1 MSSGPARGASS
12 SSAGE
17 SLRNSC
23 NDFARTLARLPASI
37 MEGLSR
43 SIPRR
48 RSHHYPAAP
57 HRLQPPPQ
65 APPPLLPPPFVPE
78 ELVFFSM
85 LEQQYGAHHPFFY
98 GCRFAD
104 ALRAARRE
112 GKLVFVY
119 LHDPA
124 HPYTEPFCRRTLCSD
139 VVVEFLDANFVSWG
153 AVAGMGEGPGMVASL
168 QPGSFPFCAVVAP
181 VSDESIAV
189 LQQVEGPVSPTELV
203 EILQRTI
210 DEQGAAF
217 RDSSR
222 PDEQAAAVRSDRTAE
237 EEERRRSAQR
247 LRQEQDAAYLESLRR
262 DQEKERS
269 RKSLQEGAA
278 KPRAGS
284 QLRPKHPGHGQA
296 ARQPTKTTQSQIR
309 ASPQKEPAASQRTE
323 PNTKIMIRFPNGERR
338 QQSFRH
344 TDTIRDV
351 YRYVDSLGIPG
362 IGSYQLVRSY
372 PRKTYGHQ
380 QLGMTIGDAG
390 FYPSVAL
397 YIEQL

>member
-1 MSSGPARGASS
+1 MSSGPARGSS

-48 RSHHYPAAP
+48 RSHHHHPAIP

-65 APPPLLPPPFVPE
+65 AHSPPLPPPPFVPE
-78 ELVFFSM
+78 ELFFFSVF
-85 LEQQYGAHHPFFY
+85 EQQYGERHPFFY

-104 ALRAARRE
+104 AMRAARRE

-119 LHDPA
+119 LHDPG

-153 AVAGMGEGPGMVASL
+153 AVAGSGEGPGMVASL

-189 LQQVEGPVSPTELV
+189 LQQVEGPVSPSELV
-203 EILQRTI
+203 EVLQRTI

-217 RDSSR
+217 TFRTSR
-222 PDEQAAAVRSDRTAE
+222 PDEQGAVVRAARTAE

-269 RKSLQEGAA
+269 RKSLQEAAA
-278 KPRAGS
+278 KPRVGN
-284 QLRPKHPGHGQA
+284 QLRPRHPGQA
-296 ARQPTKTTQSQIR
+296 AKEPIKTAQIR
-309 ASPQKEPAASQRTE
+309 ASPRKEAAGSQRTE
-323 PNTKIMIRFPNGERR
+323 LNTKIMIRFPNGERR

-351 YRYVDSLGIPG
+351 YKFVDSLGIPG
-362 IGSYQLVRSY
+362 IGRYQLVRSY

-380 QLGMTIGDAG
+380 QLGMTLGDAG

-397 YIEQL
+397 YIEQLE

>member
-1 MSSGPARGASS
+1 MSSLSSGPTRGSS
-12 SSAGE
+12 ASAGE

-23 NDFARTLARLPASI
+23 NDFARALARVPASI

-48 RSHHYPAAP
+48 APRRSHP
-57 HRLQPPPQ
+57 HHLQPPPS
-65 APPPLLPPPFVPE
+65 PPPLVPE
-78 ELVFFSM
+78 ELFFFSVF
-85 LEQQYGAHHPFFY
+85 EQQYGGHHPFFY

-119 LHDPA
+119 LHDPG
-124 HPYTEPFCRRTLCSD
+124 HPYTEPFCRRTLCAD

-153 AVAGMGEGPGMVASL
+153 AVTGSGEGPGMVASL

-189 LQQVEGPVSPTELV
+189 LQQVEGPVSPSELV

-217 RDSSR
+217 RPSRPVEKAAAARSSR
-222 PDEQAAAVRSDRTAE
+222 SAE
-237 EEERRRSAQR
+237 EEERRRRSAQR
-247 LRQEQDAAYLESLRR
+247 LRQEQDAAYMESLRK

-269 RKSLQEGAA
+269 RKSQQEGVS
-278 KPRAGS
+278 KPRAGNE
-284 QLRPKHPGHGQA
+284 LRPRRAGQA
-296 ARQPTKTTQSQIR
+296 PREPTKTTQIR
-309 ASPQKEPAASQRTE
+309 ASPHKETAPAHRTE

-338 QQSFRH
+338 QQSFHH
-344 TDTIRDV
+344 TDTIREV
-351 YRYVDSLGIPG
+351 YRYVDSQGIPG

-372 PRKTYGHQ
+372 PRKTYGQQ
-380 QLGMTIGDAG
+380 QLGMTLGDAG
-390 FYPSVAL
+390 FYPSVTL
-397 YIEQL
+397 YLEQLQ

>member
-1 MSSGPARGASS
+1 MSSGPARGSSS

-48 RSHHYPAAP
+48 RSHHHHPAIP

-65 APPPLLPPPFVPE
+65 APPPPLPLPPFVPE
-78 ELVFFSM
+78 ELFFFSVF
-85 LEQQYGAHHPFFY
+85 EQQYGERHPFFF

-104 ALRAARRE
+104 AMRAARRE
-112 GKLVFVY
+112 GKLLFVY
-119 LHDPA
+119 LHEPG

-153 AVAGMGEGPGMVASL
+153 TVAGSGEGPGMVASL

-181 VSDESIAV
+181 VSEESIAV
-189 LQQVEGPVSPTELV
+189 LQQVEGPVSPSELV
-203 EILQRTI
+203 EVLQRTI

-217 RDSSR
+217 TFRTSR
-222 PDEQAAAVRSDRTAE
+222 PDEQAAAVRTAE
-237 EEERRRSAQR
+237 EEERRRSVQR

-269 RKSLQEGAA
+269 RKTLQEAAA
-278 KPRAGS
+278 KPRAGN
-284 QLRPKHPGHGQA
+284 QLRPRHPGQA
-296 ARQPTKTTQSQIR
+296 ARETTKTSQIK
-309 ASPQKEPAASQRTE
+309 ASPRKEAAASQRTE

-344 TDTIRDV
+344 TDTIRDI
-351 YRYVDSLGIPG
+351 YRFVDSLGIPG
-362 IGSYQLVRSY
+362 IGRYQLVRSY
-372 PRKTYGHQ
+372 PRKTYGQQ
-380 QLGMTIGDAG
+380 QLGMTLGDAG

-397 YIEQL
+397 YIEQLE

>member
-1 MSSGPARGASS
+1 MSSGPARGSSS

-48 RSHHYPAAP
+48 RSHHHPVP

-65 APPPLLPPPFVPE
+65 APPLLPPPFVPE
-78 ELVFFSM
+78 ELFFFSVF
-85 LEQQYGAHHPFFY
+85 EQQYGAHHPFFY

-119 LHDPA
+119 LHDPGR
-124 HPYTEPFCRRTLCSD
+124 PYTEPFCRRTLCSD

-153 AVAGMGEGPGMVASL
+153 AVSGSGEGPGMVASL

-189 LQQVEGPVSPTELV
+189 LQQVEGPVSQSELV

-217 RDSSR
+217 RASR
-222 PDEQAAAVRSDRTAE
+222 PDEQAAAVRSARTAE
-237 EEERRRSAQR
+237 EEERRRSALR

-278 KPRAGS
+278 KPRAGN
-284 QLRPKHPGHGQA
+284 QLRPRHPPGQA
-296 ARQPTKTTQSQIR
+296 ARQPTKPTQIR
-309 ASPQKEPAASQRTE
+309 APPQKETAASPRTE

-338 QQSFRH
+338 LQSFRH

-372 PRKTYGHQ
+372 PRKTYGEQ
-380 QLGMTIGDAG
+380 QLGMTLGDAG
-390 FYPSVAL
+390 FYPSVTL
-397 YIEQL
+397 YIEQLS

>member
-1 MSSGPARGASS
+1 MSSGPARGRSTN
-12 SSAGE
+12 AGE

-48 RSHHYPAAP
+48 RSHHPGIP

-65 APPPLLPPPFVPE
+65 APPLPPPFVPE
-78 ELVFFSM
+78 ELFFFSVF
-85 LEQQYGAHHPFFY
+85 EQQYGERHPFFY

-104 ALRAARRE
+104 AMRAARRE

-119 LHDPA
+119 LHDPG
-124 HPYTEPFCRRTLCSD
+124 HPYTEPFCRSTLCSD

-153 AVAGMGEGPGMVASL
+153 AVAASSGEGPSMVASL

-189 LQQVEGPVSPTELV
+189 LQQVEGPVSPSELV
-203 EILQRTI
+203 EVLQRTI

-217 RDSSR
+217 TFRTSR
-222 PDEQAAAVRSDRTAE
+222 PDEQAAAVRAARTAE

-278 KPRAGS
+278 KPRAGNS
-284 QLRPKHPGHGQA
+284 LRPRHPGQA
-296 ARQPTKTTQSQIR
+296 AREPTKTTQIR
-309 ASPQKEPAASQRTE
+309 ASPRKEAAASQRTE

-351 YRYVDSLGIPG
+351 YRFVDSLGIPG
-362 IGSYQLVRSY
+362 IGRYQLVRSY
-372 PRKTYGHQ
+372 PRKTYGQQ
-380 QLGMTIGDAG
+380 QLGMTLGDAG

-397 YIEQL
+397 YIEQLE